1 MTKTQMFH
9 VGDAVILN
17 FRQKLY
23 SGVMM
28 PDSTRNFLE
37 ELPIDL
43 DGTQSVIET
52 VQKCPVTEE
61 IRNQGCD
68 GYRYYIVDY
77 ADYFMS
83 DEILPVNTIVEE
95 DFEDVETLL

>member
-9 VGDAVILN
+9 VGDAVVLN

-28 PDSTRNFLE
+28 SDFTRDFLE
-37 ELPIDL
+37 DLPIDL

-52 VQKCPVTEE
+52 VEKCPSAEE
-61 IRNQGCD
+61 ISNQSCD
-68 GYRYYIVDY
+68 GYRYYIADY

-83 DEILPVNTIVEE
+83 DEILPVNTIEEE
-95 DFEDVETLL
+95 DFVDIETLL